1 MSKNSVFYVQS
12 KHFNI
17 RYHFIRGCMIQNEV
31 QLKFVKSRDQIM
43 NIFTKFVK
51 FEDFRNLSMIL
62 RITNQV

>member
-1 MSKNSVFYVQS
+1 
-12 KHFNI
+12 
-17 RYHFIRGCMIQNEV
+17 MIQNEV

-62 RITNQV
+62 RIKNQV